1 MPCACGMDGRVRV
14 MLKPA
19 GDQTRQTRRAAW
31 GIEMAVLVVSA
42 LGLVAF
48 ALYAIRVW

>member
-1 MPCACGMDGRVRV
+1 

-31 GIEMAVLVVSA
+31 GIEMAVLVLSA
-42 LGLVAF
+42 LGVVAF
-48 ALYAIRVW
+48 ALYVARGW